1 MLAHRLRLLRL
12 LLALILP
19 LLGAGCAAL
28 RPAWLERGGEAA
40 SAAQTQTPS
49 GALQVEIEAAP
60 SLRPVLLQ
68 HLDLAR
74 LARLSQ
80 GEVVSDGELSRLVE
94 ATPAQVRVLLQTEGF
109 FNPRVTIEREAT
121 PAPGPERVRVRVE
134 AGPQVRI
141 DRLDL
146 QTLDTPQDPPGWAQ
160 SWTLPVGAPFRN
172 AAWTQAKDQALARL
186 RSAGYLAAQWVRTE
200 VDIDPQD
207 NRALLVV
214 QARAGPL
221 FRRGEVVLQGLKIHE
236 ASTVMNLLDLP
247 QGSPLMES
255 LILDAQDRMQ
265 KAGLFE
271 RVAIVIDPDPAQAAN
286 ARVTVQLSELAPQQL
301 TLGVGVSANTGPR
314 LTLEHVHRHVLS
326 QAATARNKVEL
337 ARSRQA
343 WDGEL
348 STHHREGLYRWVTG
362 VGLERLVSST
372 DTVLSQRLKFGRSQ
386 DSLRIDRFTFAELD
400 RSARSTPLS
409 RTESVAGSLNLHWSW
424 RDIDNPLLPT
434 QGWTVALQGGAGV
447 ARSSGSDAG
456 GFGRAYG
463 RITAY
468 IPLGERWY
476 SQSRLEAGQVWAP
489 VQLDV
494 PESLR
499 FRAGGDDSVRGYAYR
514 SLGPQDD
521 GVVGSGKVLLTGS
534 VEVARPL
541 SDALPQLWGAVF
553 VDAGNAA
560 QTFRDYR
567 AVWSTGLGLR
577 WRSPVGPLRLDLAW
591 GRETQKVRL
600 HFSVGIVF

>member
-1 MLAHRLRLLRL
+1 MLANRISLLRT
-12 LLALILP
+12 LLALLIP
-19 LLGAGCAAL
+19 LLSAGCAGL
-28 RPAWLERGGEAA
+28 GPAWLSRAGTPAA
-40 SAAQTQTPS
+40 IQQAGTPS
-49 GALQVEIEAAP
+49 SAFQVDIDAP
-60 SLRPVLLQ
+60 SALRPVLLQ

-74 LARLSQ
+74 LAQLSQ
-80 GEVVSDGELSRLVE
+80 GEVVSDGELSRLVD
-94 ATPAQVRVLLQTEGF
+94 ATPQQVRSLLQTEGF
-109 FNPRVTIEREAT
+109 FNPRITIEREGTLAQG
-121 PAPGPERVRVRVE
+121 AERVRVRVE

-146 QTLDTPQDPPGWAQ
+146 QTVDTPQALAGWSQAWSLPPG
-160 SWTLPVGAPFRN
+160 SPFRN

-186 RSAGYLAAQWVRTE
+186 RSAGYLAAQWQRTE

-207 NRALLVV
+207 NRAHLVV
-214 QARAGPL
+214 QAKAGPL

-236 ASTVMNLLDLP
+236 AKTVMNLLDLP
-247 QGSPLMES
+247 AGSPLVES
-255 LILDAQDRMQ
+255 VILDAQDRMQ

-271 RVAIVIDPDPAQAAN
+271 RVAIVIDLDPTQAAN
-286 ARVTVQLSELAPQQL
+286 ARVTVQLSELPPQQL

-314 LTLEHVHRHVLS
+314 LTLEHIHRHVLS

-348 STHHREGLYRWVTG
+348 STHHREGLHRWVTG

-372 DTVLSQRLKFGRSQ
+372 DTVLSQRLKFGRTQ
-386 DSLRIDRFTFAELD
+386 DSVRIDRFTFAELD

-409 RTESVAGSLNLHWSW
+409 RTESVAGSLNVHWSW
-424 RDIDNPLLPT
+424 REIDNPLLPT
-434 QGWTVALQGGAGV
+434 QGWTVALQGGTGV
-447 ARSSGSDAG
+447 ARSTGSQAG

-468 IPLGERWY
+468 IPLGARWY

-489 VQLDV
+489 TNLDV

-514 SLGPQDD
+514 SLGPTDA

-534 VEVARPL
+534 VELARPL
-541 SDALPQLWGAVF
+541 SDTLPQLWGAVF

-560 QTFRDYR
+560 QTFQDYR
-567 AVWSTGLGLR
+567 AAWSTGVGLR

-591 GRETQKVRL
+591 GRETQKLRL